1 MNTANATAC
10 TCTWV
15 GATSS
20 SCSPVNWVSLPR
32 DSLSVTSAWKSMTSR
47 STVKELRDKGIEVS
61 EPKLGKD
68 RSWQA
73 WITDPDGNR
82 IELHDYNPDSKQ
94 TPYVK

>member
-1 MNTANATAC
+1 MGEPAQKQSFRHICLEVDDIRTT
-10 TCTWV
+10 V
-15 GATSS
+15 ER
-20 SCSPVNWVSLPR
+20 L
-32 DSLSVTSAWKSMTSR
+32 R
-47 STVKELRDKGIEVS
+47 SKGIEVS

-94 TPYVK
+94 APFVS